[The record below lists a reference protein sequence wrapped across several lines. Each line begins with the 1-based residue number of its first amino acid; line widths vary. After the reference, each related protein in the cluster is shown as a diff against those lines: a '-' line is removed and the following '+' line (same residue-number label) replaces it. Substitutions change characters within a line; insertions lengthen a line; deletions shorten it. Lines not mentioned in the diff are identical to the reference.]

1 VAETGELVLC
11 VARER
16 IPGGLAWRGIRD
28 VSLDPILE
36 LAAREGVFLPRAE
49 VEGDPTWKQLIPYLL
64 LRDGERIFLMRRTRA
79 GADQRLHDRYSI
91 GIGGHVN
98 PGDSDALGA
107 LRREWREELRA
118 DFEPRFDPL
127 GVLNDDSDAV
137 GAVHLGLVF
146 TAQAAGRP
154 VSIRE
159 TAKLSGSFASLA
171 EVAAIEAQLETWSA
185 LLLEF
190 LAATGEESGQM
201 R

>member
-28 VSLDPILE
+28 ISLDPILE